1 MWAARGA
8 DFKQQRLPLL
18 VLVTAQHWRVSDP
31 VPGTQA
37 AGDTLKAALAQHVF
51 KVPVGQVTIVSE
63 PVPEGPDSSKLL
75 ATYSATGPAS
85 NNQSVVS
92 NCHSNTAGSWQGVPS
107 SRIPEAKKQV
117 RKAARA
123 RYGIAA
129 AILQATCADG

>member
-1 MWAARGA
+1 MPTGALICLSSTLLLCPPLSSCCYNNCPNAA
-8 DFKQQRLPLL
+8 
-18 VLVTAQHWRVSDP
+18 
-31 VPGTQA
+31 A
-37 AGDTLKAALAQHVF
+37 AAATL
-51 KVPVGQVTIVSE
+51 QVTIVSE
-63 PVPEGPDSSKLL
+63 SVPEGPDSSKLL

-92 NCHSNTAGSWQGVPS
+92 NCRSNTAGSWQGLPS